1 MKIKCDKSIKYRIVI
16 IVFVIILFQ
25 CCKKSSDES
34 GGNKNEGTLNFEIEI
49 DKDYHIFKVTAN
61 DLLITSYVYTDQTIE
76 KECTFEGTVQF
87 TEKYFLNGS
96 GLADSS
102 VLTSYVPGFTSKTY
116 YKYDPDNYLI
126 YISINKTTFKYQD
139 GNCISTHDGTYGD
152 FDVGDY
158 YEYSS
163 LPNYIDIENFNG
175 SYLGKLNKNL
185 FTKMNHRGMMG
196 SDFSSTSYEYV
207 LNSDGL
213 VVQRTKLSPGR
224 NNGTDYKEVSNFKY
238 KYIGQT
244 K

>member
-1 MKIKCDKSIKYRIVI
+1 MKIKRDILIKFRIVI

-25 CCKKSSDES
+25 YCKKNSDDS
-34 GGNKNEGTLNFEIEI
+34 GGNNNEGTLNYEIEI
-49 DKDYHIFKVTAN
+49 DKDYRILKVTTN
-61 DLLITSYVYTDQTIE
+61 GFLITSYVYTDKTIE
-76 KECTFEGTVQF
+76 KECTFNGTVQF
-87 TEKYFLNGS
+87 TEKYFLNAS

-102 VLTSYVPGFTSKTY
+102 VLTSYIPSFTSVTY
-116 YKYDPDNYLI
+116 YKYNPDNYLI

-139 GNCISTHDGTYGD
+139 GNCISSHDGTYGE
-152 FDVGDY
+152 FDVGNY

-163 LPNYIDIENFNG
+163 LPNYIDIENFTG

-196 SDFSSTSYEYV
+196 GDISSTNYEYV

-213 VVQRTKLSPGR
+213 VVQRTIISSSNP
-224 NNGTDYKEVSNFKY
+224 DYKEISNFKY
-238 KYIGQT
+238 KYVGQPL